1 MAMVLNEDQ
10 NMLRDSAAGFCRD
23 KAPITEFRKLR
34 DEKDETGFSRELWQE
49 MAEQGWAGSIFP
61 EDVGGFDFGYLGL
74 GLILEETGKT
84 LVCSPLVSTVLVA
97 GTTVHLAGNESQQQ
111 EILPAIIGGERLMT
125 LALEEGSVHNP
136 TRIKCRAQKNGAG
149 YTITGEKKMVLDGHV
164 ADQLIVVAR
173 TSGEE
178 NDADGITLFLVDGD
192 AKGVTRSR
200 THMVD
205 SRNTANIVFDNVEV
219 DEASVLGEVGGASS
233 VLDTVLDRAR
243 VGLAAE
249 MVGGICEAFKITI
262 EYLKTR
268 EQFGV
273 LIGTFQALQ
282 HRAAHI
288 FAEVE
293 MTISVVREALSAI
306 DEGSDRV
313 PVLASLAKAKAND
326 TLFLVSNE
334 SIQMHGGIGMTDE
347 CDIGFY
353 LKRSRVASETF
364 GNSRFLRSRY
374 ATLKG
379 Y

>member
-1 MAMVLNEDQ
+1 MAMVLTEDQ

-61 EDVGGFDFGYLGL
+61 EDVGGFDFGYLGF

-84 LVCSPLVSTVLVA
+84 LVCSPLISTVLVA
-97 GTTVHLAGNESQQQ
+97 GTTVLLAGNEGQQQ
-111 EILPAIIGGERLMT
+111 EIIPAIIGGERIMT
-125 LALEEGSVHNP
+125 LALEEGPAHNP
-136 TRIKCRAQKNGAG
+136 TRIKCKAEKNGSG
-149 YTITGEKKMVLDGHV
+149 YKIAGEKKQVLDGHV
-164 ADQLIVVAR
+164 ADTIIVAAR
-173 TSGEE
+173 TSGDE
-178 NDADGITLFLVDGD
+178 NDADGITLFLVDAN
-192 AKGVTRSR
+192 AKGVSRSR
-200 THMVD
+200 LHMVD
-205 SRNTANIVFDNVEV
+205 IRNTSNISFDGVEV
-219 DEASVLGEVGGASS
+219 DESAVLGEVGGASK

-249 MVGGICEAFKITI
+249 MIGGLCEAFGTTI

-268 EQFGV
+268 EQFDV

-282 HRAAHI
+282 HRAAYM
-288 FAEVE
+288 FAQVE
-293 MTISVVREALSAI
+293 MAISVVREALSAI

-313 PVLASLAKAKAND
+313 PVLACLAKTRAND
-326 TLFLVSNE
+326 TLHLVSNE
-334 SIQMHGGIGMTDE
+334 AVQMHGGIGMTDE
-347 CDIGFY
+347 CDVGFY
-353 LKRSRVASETF
+353 LKRSRVATETF

-374 ATLKG
+374 AALKG